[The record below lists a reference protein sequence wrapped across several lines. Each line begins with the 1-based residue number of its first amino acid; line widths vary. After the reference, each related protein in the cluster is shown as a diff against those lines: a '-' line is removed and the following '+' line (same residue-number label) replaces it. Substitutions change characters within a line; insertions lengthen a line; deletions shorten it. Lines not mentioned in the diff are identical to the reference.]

1 MPAATN
7 RETSCMGN
15 DEITR
20 RLQNVFREVFDDDAI
35 TLNDTTTAADVDGW
49 DSVANIRLMVSIEEE
64 FRLRFDVGE
73 FQEYRNVGDLMA
85 GIARRVD

>member
-1 MPAATN
+1 MDA
-7 RETSCMGN
+7 

-20 RLQNVFREVFDDDAI
+20 RLTLVFREVFDDDAI
-35 TLNDTTTAADVDGW
+35 VLAPTTSAADVDGW

-73 FQEYRNVGDLMA
+73 FQEYRDVGDLLA
-85 GIARRVD
+85 GIARRVG

>member
-1 MPAATN
+1 
-7 RETSCMGN
+7 MGN